1 MRKALFIGGEDG
13 AEMAGEFDCFNVSC
27 IVELMQR

>member
-13 AEMAGEFDCFNVSC
+13 AEMAGEFDRFNVSR
-27 IVELMQR
+27 IVEFMQR

>member
-13 AEMAGEFDCFNVSC
+13 AEMAGEFEYFNAFC
-27 IVELMQR
+27 IVEFM